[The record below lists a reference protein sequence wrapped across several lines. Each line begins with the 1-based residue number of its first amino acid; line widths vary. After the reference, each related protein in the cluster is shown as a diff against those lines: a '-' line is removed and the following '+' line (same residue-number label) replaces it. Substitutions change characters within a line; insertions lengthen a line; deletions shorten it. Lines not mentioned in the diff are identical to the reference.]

1 MISEKMKSNLQIALD
16 PIDEYKRE
24 MMKMLPLYYPTLRDN
39 ELEEVLDFAI
49 AKRFKDASC
58 SLYNNYKEQTMDTT
72 LYKLTKYIESK
83 KPIVTAFGVLFMRHG
98 TMDNPLYEFIEELAN
113 VRVMYKDKM
122 FECMEKG
129 DIEGE
134 KKYNLLQLLAKVDMN
149 SFWIDQQGCESLCAY
164 L

>member
-1 MISEKMKSNLQIALD
+1 MIAEEMKSKLQVSLD

-24 MMKMLPLYYPTLRDN
+24 MMRMLPLYYPTLKKS
-39 ELEEVLDFAI
+39 EIESALDFAI
-49 AKRFKDASC
+49 EKRFKDAGC

-98 TMDNPLYEFIEELAN
+98 EVVNPIYDFIEELAQI
-113 VRVMYKDKM
+113 RVMYKDKM
-122 FECMEKG
+122 FECMERG
-129 DIEGE
+129 DYEGE
-134 KKYNLLQLLAKVDMN
+134 KNYNLLQLLAKVDLN
-149 SFWIDQQGCESLCAY
+149 SSTGPQGRESLCVY